1 MQLDDFQY
9 QDDEKTL
16 TVQNLTIEWQPT
28 ALFNRVLHV
37 TELNSS
43 HIVYTSTAPSNEQES
58 NGEPT
63 SIPQIPL
70 SLQLDDV
77 LFESLSLSTGDDTT
91 LINSIAFKATSQADT
106 IRLSDILVAYQDQQ
120 FQADSEVRLQPQFPF
135 KANIHWQG
143 IIPEVGQASGRSK
156 VIGNLADIQFNLLT
170 ETPTRLEIQGQ
181 VALQHDT
188 PVLSVQGQWQ
198 QLQWPLTTPPKVS
211 SEAGSFTLSGPLEK
225 PAVTINSLFRFPQ
238 HNIPPLQTQLSG
250 NLTTSGVDN
259 LRADIKTLK
268 GTIDAAGKLKWT
280 PELKWDL
287 QVNTRNIDTSD
298 VFSDW
303 PAVLNL
309 RAVVEGG
316 LAQGDLWLDTQ
327 LQQLDGTL
335 HGYPLKAQGKAR
347 FANNSLTV
355 GDLKVTNGPNSLT
368 SEGKISE
375 QLDLR
380 YAIDAPELSASW
392 PALSGK
398 LAATG
403 QLTGKLTDPAVTA
416 DINASMLSYEQHK
429 AEQLQA
435 NLVWQQQQAKG
446 QLQVSRFNLPGLHG
460 KQLLLQ
466 INGTPLQHVIQFS
479 LDASEL
485 QLQADASGSWQA
497 PVWRAQLDRLQVEE
511 ETAGRWINHDPVKLQ
526 ASADNLKLEHSCFLQ
541 QQARLCTA
549 LHWQPAASHI
559 EAQLENLPLK
569 PLLRK
574 LAPDADITGQVH
586 GSLKLN
592 GPLDALQGTAR
603 IQLPKGQVTLEA
615 DDEALPLALKD
626 GVVNLI
632 LAPGGNNAELELI
645 AGKADI
651 KAQLKSGPLSSTE
664 AVSLNGSIQA
674 QIPEL
679 SELKLFMPGLSEVQG
694 SLKLQA
700 ALSGTTHKPA
710 INGLLEM
717 QQASA
722 NVPQLGLNLKNINLT
737 ARNRDNQH
745 IDLTGEVTSGDSKLE
760 LDGTLLLD
768 QSQGWPMQFNVNGEN
783 VQLVRLPEA
792 QVTASPQLKINVQRR
807 QIDIRGKVNVPKAT
821 IEIKELPKQAIT
833 TSEDEVVIGR
843 KQQEMETPAS
853 RYINTDIDITL
864 GKQVSF
870 TGFGLNTGIVGNL
883 HLYSQDNKNL
893 ASGELSLEKGKFKA
907 YGQDLT
913 ISKGRLLFNGPPQ
926 NPGIDVKATRLSR
939 DETVTAILNVS
950 GNLRK
955 PLVTVSSSPVLPEEE
970 ALSYL
975 LTGRGLNEEG
985 PDRITMLRL
994 AAASQGLEKSQE
1006 ILDQLA
1012 ADTGID
1018 DISLQ
1023 EGSSIE
1029 ETSLLLGKYL
1039 SPDLYVSYVM
1049 GLFDNQGALLTRY
1062 RLSKR
1067 LRLEVQSGNEQS
1079 MDLIYSVEK

>member
-1 MQLDDFQY
+1 MQLHGFKY
-9 QDDEKTL
+9 QDDGQTL
-16 TVQNLTIEWQPT
+16 TVQSLTIAWKPA
-28 ALFNRVLHV
+28 ALFNRVLHI
-37 TELNSS
+37 TELKSS
-43 HIVYTSTAPSNEQES
+43 LIAYSSTAPSNEQAPNEQALS
-58 NGEPT
+58 T
-63 SIPQIPL
+63 PQIPL
-70 SLQLDDV
+70 NLQFDSV
-77 LFESLSLSTGDDTT
+77 LLENLSLSTGDDTT

-106 IRLSDILVAYQDQQ
+106 IKLNDIHVVYRDQQ
-120 FQADSEVRLQPQFPF
+120 FQADSEVRLQPRFPF
-135 KANIHWQG
+135 KANIHFQG
-143 IIPEVGQASGRSK
+143 LIPEIGQLSGRSK
-156 VIGNLADIQFNLLT
+156 VSGNLAEIQFNLVT
-170 ETPTRLEIQGQ
+170 ETPARLEIQGQ

-198 QLQWPLTTPPKVS
+198 QLQWPLTAPARVS
-211 SEAGSFTLSGPLEK
+211 SVAGRFTLSGSMDK
-225 PAVTINSLFRFPQ
+225 AAVTINSLFSFPQ

-259 LRADIKTLK
+259 LKADIQTLK
-268 GTIDAAGKLKWT
+268 GTIDAVGKLRWA
-280 PELKWDL
+280 PDLKWDL
-287 QVNTRNIDTSD
+287 QVNTRNIDISD
-298 VFSDW
+298 LYNDW

-309 RAVVEGG
+309 RAAVEGG
-316 LAQGDLWLDTQ
+316 LTQGDLWLDTH

-347 FANNSLTV
+347 LASHTLTIA
-355 GDLKVTNGPNSLT
+355 DLTITNGPNSLT
-368 SEGKISE
+368 TRGKLSQ
-375 QLDLR
+375 QLDLS

-392 PALSGK
+392 PALSGR
-398 LAATG
+398 LSATG
-403 QLTGKLTDPAVTA
+403 QLAGKLTDPAVTA
-416 DINASMLSYEQHK
+416 EINGSMLSYEQHK
-429 AEQLQA
+429 AEHLQA
-435 NLVWQQQQAKG
+435 NLVWQQQQAEG
-446 QLQVSRFNLPGLHG
+446 RLQASRFNLPGLHG

-466 INGTPLQHVIQFS
+466 INGTPLQHVIQLS
-479 LDASEL
+479 LDATEL
-485 QLQADASGSWQA
+485 QLQAEASGSWQA
-497 PVWRAQLDRLQVEE
+497 PVWRAQFDRLQVEE
-511 ETAGRWINHDPVKLQ
+511 TTAGRWINHEPVKLQ
-526 ASADNLKLEHSCFLQ
+526 ASAENLKLEHSCFLQ

-549 LHWQPAASHI
+549 LHWQPAVSRI
-559 EAQLENLPLK
+559 EAQLENLALK
-569 PLLRK
+569 PLLRQ
-574 LAPDADITGQVH
+574 LAPQANITGQVH
-586 GSLKLN
+586 GSVKLN

-603 IQLPKGQVTLEA
+603 IELPNGQVTLEA
-615 DDEALPLALKD
+615 DDEELPLRLKD
-626 GVVNLI
+626 GVVELS
-632 LAPGGNNAELELI
+632 LAPDTNSADLKLI

-651 KAQLKSGPLSSTE
+651 NAQVNSGPLSTTE
-664 AVSLNGSIQA
+664 PVSLNGSIQA

-700 ALSGTTHKPA
+700 ALNGTTHKPV
-710 INGLLEM
+710 IKGLLEI

-745 IDLTGEVTSGDSKLE
+745 IDLSGELTSGDSKLK
-760 LDGTLLLD
+760 LDGTLILD

-783 VQLVRLPEA
+783 VELIRLPEA
-792 QVTASPQLKINVQRR
+792 QVTASPQLKIHVQRQ
-807 QIDIRGKVNVPKAT
+807 QIGIRGKVNVPKAR
-821 IEIKELPKQAIT
+821 IEIRELPKQAIT
-833 TSEDEVVIGR
+833 TSEDEVIIGR
-843 KQQEMETPAS
+843 KQQEIEPPVS
-853 RYINTDIDITL
+853 QYINTDIDITL

-870 TGFGLNTGIVGNL
+870 TGFGLNTGIAGGL
-883 HLYSQDNKNL
+883 HIFSQDNKNL

-913 ISKGRLLFNGPPQ
+913 ISQGRLLFNGPPQ
-926 NPGIDVKATRLSR
+926 NPGIDVKATRLSH

-955 PLVTVSSSPVLPEEE
+955 PLVTVSSSPALPEEE

-1006 ILDQLA
+1006 ILDRLA

-1023 EGSSIE
+1023 EGSSLE

-1067 LRLEVQSGNEQS
+1067 LRLEVQSGTEQS
-1079 MDLIYSVEK
+1079 MDLIYSVEQ